1 MIGHLLCCVTK
12 MRPKTDEHRSVN
24 LKTRTSGCGWLWLAV
39 AGCGW
44 QWLEEE
50 NAFTSTQLQSALDA
64 RL

>member
-1 MIGHLLCCVTK
+1 VLCNEDASEDGRAQVCQFEDTY
-12 MRPKTDEHRSVN
+12 
-24 LKTRTSGCGWLWLAV
+24 LWLWLAV